1 MRWLLVYPLAEAGVT
16 RGAPLQFV
24 VASRKPAGAWSNEIA
39 MLSLHIA
46 PTPRKRDHSP
56 KIGLAI
62 AGGGPVGAI
71 YELGALRAI
80 DEALEG
86 VRLHHLDIYVGISAG
101 SFIVASLANHIST
114 SDICRTLVGHPGAE
128 YQLKPEDFFRPDY
141 RQYLET
147 AKRLPSVLTE
157 NLTRIIRDPY
167 HSTITAIFDS
177 MGRCLPAGL
186 FDSEAIE
193 LFLRNI
199 FEADGR
205 TNDFAKLDSRLYVVA
220 VNLDTGDAVRFG
232 DPDHSDVPI
241 SKAVQA
247 SAALPALY
255 SPVRIK
261 GGYYVDGALRRTL
274 HASAAL
280 DEGVDLLI
288 GINPLVPF
296 SSGEDGQKRPGPV
309 RVSRLI
315 QGGLPL
321 ILSQTF
327 RALIQSRLKVGF
339 TKYRESHPGSDLM
352 LLEPNPGDEQM
363 FFTNVFSFSSRNALC
378 DHAYRI
384 TRRDLRERAD
394 EIDQVLAKHEISLKR
409 EALDDEDRSLEQS
422 LSEGYYGRSEVSRS
436 LSRALDEL
444 QHRLKIRAS

>member
-1 MRWLLVYPLAEAGVT
+1 
-16 RGAPLQFV
+16 
-24 VASRKPAGAWSNEIA
+24 

-46 PTPRKRDHSP
+46 QTPRRRSSGP

-71 YELGALRAI
+71 YELGALRAV

-86 VRLHHLDIYVGISAG
+86 VRLHELDIYVGISAG
-101 SFIVASLANHIST
+101 SFIVSSLANHIS
-114 SDICRTLVGHPGAE
+114 SADICRTFVGHPGAE
-128 YQLKPEDFFRPDY
+128 FKLQPENFFRPNF

-147 AKRLPSVLTE
+147 AKRLPSVFTG
-157 NLTRIIRDPY
+157 NLLKIIKDPY
-167 HSTITAIFDS
+167 HSSVAALFDT
-177 MGRCLPAGL
+177 MGRVLPSGL
-186 FDSEAIE
+186 FDSQAIE
-193 LFLRNI
+193 HFLREI
-199 FEADGR
+199 YTSEGR
-205 TNDFAKLDSRLYVVA
+205 TNDFRKLDNALYVVA

-232 DPDHSDVPI
+232 DAEHRDVPI

-255 SPVRIK
+255 SPVRID
-261 GGYYVDGALRRTL
+261 GRYYVDGALRRTL

-296 SSGEDGQKRPGPV
+296 SSGEDGETKPGPIP
-309 RVSRLI
+309 VSRLI
-315 QGGLPL
+315 SGGLPL

-339 TKYRESHPGSDLM
+339 TKYRESHPNSDLV
-352 LLEPNPGDEQM
+352 LLEPNQGDEQM

-378 DHAYRI
+378 DHAYRV
-384 TRRDLRERAD
+384 TRQDLLERAD
-394 EIDQVLAKHEISLKR
+394 ELDKMLKKHDIRINREILA
-409 EALDDEDRSLEQS
+409 DTDRSLEQS
-422 LSEGYYGRSEVSRS
+422 LSEDYFGRSKVSRDLS
-436 LSRALDEL
+436 LTLDEL
-444 QHRLKIRAS
+444 QHQLKKHAS

>member
-1 MRWLLVYPLAEAGVT
+1 
-16 RGAPLQFV
+16 
-24 VASRKPAGAWSNEIA
+24 

-46 PTPRKRDHSP
+46 PAPRRRTDGP

-71 YELGALRAI
+71 YELGALQAI

-101 SFIVASLANHIST
+101 SFIVSSLANRISAA
-114 SDICRTLVGHPGAE
+114 DICRTFVGHSGAE
-128 YQLKPEDFFRPDY
+128 YDLRPEDFFRPDY

-147 AKRLPSVLTE
+147 AKRLPSILSE
-157 NLTRIIRDPY
+157 NLLKIIRDPY
-167 HSTITAIFDS
+167 HSSLSSVFDS

-186 FDSEAIE
+186 FDSDAIE
-193 LFLRNI
+193 LFLRKV
-199 FEADGR
+199 FESEGR
-205 TNDFAKLDSRLYVVA
+205 SNDFSGLESTLYVVA

-232 DPDHSDVPI
+232 DPQHSDIPI

-255 SPVRIK
+255 SPVQINER
-261 GGYYVDGALRRTL
+261 YYVDGALRRTL

-296 SSGEDGQKRPGPV
+296 SSDKEGHSQPGPIP
-309 RVSRLI
+309 VSRLI

-327 RALIQSRLKVGF
+327 RALIQSRMKVGF
-339 TKYRESHPGSDLM
+339 TKYRESHPGSDLV

-378 DHAYRI
+378 DHAYRV
-384 TRRDLRERAD
+384 TRQDLLARAD
-394 EIDQVLAKHEISLKR
+394 ELDQILSKHDMKVDRKIL
-409 EALDDEDRSLEQS
+409 EDRDRTLDES
-422 LSEGYYGRSEVSRS
+422 LSEGWYGRTAVSRKLS
-436 LSRALDEL
+436 LALDEL
-444 QHRLKIRAS
+444 AHELKHRAS

>member
-1 MRWLLVYPLAEAGVT
+1 
-16 RGAPLQFV
+16 
-24 VASRKPAGAWSNEIA
+24 

-46 PTPRKRDHSP
+46 PSPRARTDGP

-71 YELGALRAI
+71 YELGALQAI
-80 DEALEG
+80 DEAIEG
-86 VRLHHLDIYVGISAG
+86 ARLHHLDIYVGISAG
-101 SFIVASLANHIST
+101 SFIVSSLANRISAA
-114 SDICRTLVGHPGAE
+114 DICRTFVNHPGAE
-128 YQLKPEDFFRPDY
+128 YELKPEDFFRPDY

-147 AKRLPSVLTE
+147 AKRLPSILSE
-157 NLTRIIRDPY
+157 NLLKIIRDPY
-167 HSTITAIFDS
+167 QSSLSTVFDS

-193 LFLRNI
+193 NFLKTI
-199 FEADGR
+199 FESGGR
-205 TNDFAKLDSRLYVVA
+205 TNDFRKLEKKLYIVA

-232 DPDHSDVPI
+232 DPQHNTVPI

-255 SPVRIK
+255 SPVGIHGR
-261 GGYYVDGALRRTL
+261 YYVDGALRRTL

-296 SSGEDGQKRPGPV
+296 SSGKKGEHKPGPIP
-309 RVSRLI
+309 VSRLM
-315 QGGLPL
+315 QGGMPL

-339 TKYRESHPGSDLM
+339 TKYRESHPGSDLV
-352 LLEPNPGDEQM
+352 LIEPNPGDEHL

-378 DHAYRI
+378 DHAYRV
-384 TRRDLRERAD
+384 TRKDLLERAD
-394 EIDQVLAKHEISLKR
+394 ELDMILEKHGMEVNRAILGDHK
-409 EALDDEDRSLEQS
+409 RSLSDS
-422 LSEGYYGRSEVSRS
+422 LSENWYGRSDVSRKLS
-436 LSRALDEL
+436 LALDEL
-444 QHRLKIRAS
+444 AYELKNRVG